1 MPLTSAPADDHAT
14 DAAHEPR
21 DGRDARWEAHRL
33 RRRRELVEDTLRA
46 IRRHGPG
53 VGMDEIAAEAGTS
66 KTVLYRHFG
75 DRTGIYL
82 AVVEAVDQVV
92 LGDLGAVADGS
103 GRSPDGSPA
112 DVMGVIAAMV
122 RAYLHLVERD
132 PGIYRFVVTRPL
144 LDAAAAVERN
154 GLPDPVLTLTGRIG
168 DQLSGILT
176 AHLQRTGRD
185 PAPAV
190 VWGHGVVGFVR
201 AAADHWVTH
210 SPPGTSA
217 DDVTAAVVALLGP
230 TLTEPGPADP
240 AHRIPTATDEPMEDA

>member
-1 MPLTSAPADDHAT
+1 MPPTSAPADDHPP
-14 DAAHEPR
+14 AAAQEPR
-21 DGRDARWEAHRL
+21 DGRDVRWEEHRL

-46 IRRHGPG
+46 IRKHGPA

-112 DVMGVIAAMV
+112 DVTGVVAAMV
-122 RAYLHLVERD
+122 QAYLRLVERD

-144 LDAAAAVERN
+144 LDAAAAVERSD
-154 GLPDPVLTLTGRIG
+154 LPDPLLTLTGRIG
-168 DQLSGILT
+168 DQLAGILT
-176 AHLQRTGRD
+176 AHLRRAGRD
-185 PAPAV
+185 PAPAL
-190 VWGHGVVGFVR
+190 VWGHGIVGFVR
-201 AAADHWVTH
+201 AAADYWVTH
-210 SPPGTSA
+210 SPPDTTA

-230 TLTEPGPADP
+230 ALTDP
-240 AHRIPTATDEPMEDA
+240 AHRIPAPTDDPMEDA

>member
-1 MPLTSAPADDHAT
+1 MPPSPVTT
-14 DAAHEPR
+14 HEHR
-21 DGRDARWEAHRL
+21 DGRDARWETHRL
-33 RRRRELVEDTLRA
+33 RRRHELVEDTLRA

-82 AVVEAVDQVV
+82 AVVEAVDRVV
-92 LGDLGAVADGS
+92 LGDLASVADES
-103 GRSPDGSPA
+103 GCSPDGSPA

-122 RAYLHLVERD
+122 QAYLRLVARD

-144 LDAAAAVERN
+144 LDAAAAVERTD
-154 GLPDPVLTLTGRIG
+154 LPDPLLTLTGRIG
-168 DQLSGILT
+168 DQLSATIA
-176 AHLQRTGRD
+176 AHLVRNGRD

-190 VWGHGVVGFVR
+190 IWGHGIVGFVR

-210 SPPGTSA
+210 NPPDTTA
-217 DDVTAAVVALLGP
+217 EDVTEAVVALLRP
-230 TLTEPGPADP
+230 TLTDP
-240 AHRIPTATDEPMEDA
+240 SFDIPDPTTQPLEDA